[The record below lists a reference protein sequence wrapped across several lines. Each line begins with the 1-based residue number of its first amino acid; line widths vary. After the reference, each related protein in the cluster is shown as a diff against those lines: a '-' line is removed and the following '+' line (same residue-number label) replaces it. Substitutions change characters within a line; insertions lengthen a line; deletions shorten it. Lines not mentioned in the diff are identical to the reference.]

1 MSDYS
6 DQMIRPLLTYLNLN
20 FELPF
25 TMWNKCSPEKY
36 VSKQGFQ
43 RTSTYLHYQAKLE
56 KEFQVFHGF
65 EEFATQIMCSC
76 RIWKCSMQAVF
87 EIHWIEVYWFF
98 CSCYL
103 AKTTSPPLGPNH
115 LFSLLMYQNIC
126 FMGGPFPSKLENF
139 QFCDNE
145 NVQMIRPII
154 KYRFGMVFLSP
165 NGHTIYPYR
174 TVKLNEA
181 RFQL

>member
-1 MSDYS
+1 MLILLYFLFDNMSDYS

-43 RTSTYLHYQAKLE
+43 RTSTYLYYQAKLE

-126 FMGGPFPSKLENF
+126 FMGGPFPSKLESF
-139 QFCDNE
+139 LFCDND
-145 NVQMIRPII
+145 NRWSGQ
-154 KYRFGMVFLSP
+154 
-165 NGHTIYPYR
+165 
-174 TVKLNEA
+174 
-181 RFQL
+181 

>member
-1 MSDYS
+1 MNLIWRFSIKFCLKSFIVIAQIIANFTLLFFDNMSDYS

-36 VSKQGFQ
+36 ISKQGFQ

-76 RIWKCSMQAVF
+76 RIWKCSMQAFF

-98 CSCYL
+98 LFVLFGENYL
-103 AKTTSPPLGPNH
+103 TSFGP
-115 LFSLLMYQNIC
+115 
-126 FMGGPFPSKLENF
+126 
-139 QFCDNE
+139 
-145 NVQMIRPII
+145 
-154 KYRFGMVFLSP
+154 
-165 NGHTIYPYR
+165 
-174 TVKLNEA
+174 
-181 RFQL
+181 

>member
-1 MSDYS
+1 MHKLLLILLYFFFDNMSDYS

-56 KEFQVFHGF
+56 KEFQVFRGF

-76 RIWKCSMQAVF
+76 RI
-87 EIHWIEVYWFF
+87 
-98 CSCYL
+98 
-103 AKTTSPPLGPNH
+103 
-115 LFSLLMYQNIC
+115 
-126 FMGGPFPSKLENF
+126 
-139 QFCDNE
+139 
-145 NVQMIRPII
+145 
-154 KYRFGMVFLSP
+154 
-165 NGHTIYPYR
+165 
-174 TVKLNEA
+174 
-181 RFQL
+181 